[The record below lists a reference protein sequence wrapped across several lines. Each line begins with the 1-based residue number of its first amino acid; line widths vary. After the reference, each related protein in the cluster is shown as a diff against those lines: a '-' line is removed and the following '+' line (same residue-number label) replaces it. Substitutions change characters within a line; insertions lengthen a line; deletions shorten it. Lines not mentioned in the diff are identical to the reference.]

1 MLPRVP
7 WGTLALPSSSA
18 VVETLRVFGVS
29 GEFVSGKCFQQQR
42 TPESNAL
49 KKIQQGNQ
57 SPTVHAPTFR
67 DE

>member
-7 WGTLALPSSSA
+7 WGTIALPSSSA
-18 VVETLRVFGVS
+18 VVEPLRIFGVS
-29 GEFVSGKCFQQQR
+29 GKFVSGKCFQQHR
-42 TPESNAL
+42 APESNAL
-49 KKIQQGNQ
+49 NEIQQGNQ